1 MNMEKF
7 KQLYSKMLFR
17 WTLWFIIGAIVAII
31 IKRF

>member
-7 KQLYSKMLFR
+7 KQLYSKTLYR
-17 WTLWFIIGAIVAII
+17 WALWFIIGAIIAII

>member
-17 WTLWFIIGAIVAII
+17 WALWFIIGAIIAII
-31 IKRF
+31 IKSF

>member
-17 WTLWFIIGAIVAII
+17 WTLWFIIGAIIAII
-31 IKRF
+31 INIF

>member
-1 MNMEKF
+1 MNIEKF

-17 WTLWFIIGAIVAII
+17 WTLWFIIGAIIAIK